1 MSKLLTKENMIKKI
15 IIFILTIV
23 FIYCLID
30 YNQKIK
36 LDNEKKFSISEIEK
50 IDKIFLSD
58 RKGNNI
64 TLQKD
69 NNIWTVNN
77 KYNVRNDAISTLLS
91 TIQKISIQRP
101 VPETG
106 YNNVI
111 KQLATTGVK
120 VEIYYNNKIKTY
132 TVGGSTSNHL
142 GTYMLMANADN
153 PYIVHIAGFNGFLS
167 PRYGIQG
174 YELDIN
180 NWRDNTVFKI
190 DTELISEISLIDLQE
205 NNKSFTIKTKPL
217 LLIDVNNND
226 IKYDLDKVIKYL
238 NNFSQL
244 NSENFKGNDIDI
256 SNEKLIYRLK
266 IIHNNKV
273 DVLEAYTFSKINNN
287 SNNSKPNVERMYARL
302 NNGEFLL
309 IQNYVFNKVFIS
321 IDELKE

>member
-1 MSKLLTKENMIKKI
+1 MIKKI
-15 IIFILTIV
+15 IILILSIV
-23 FIYCLID
+23 FINILID

-36 LDNEKKFSISEIEK
+36 LDNEKKFSVSEIEK

-69 NNIWTVNN
+69 SNRWTVNN

-101 VPETG
+101 VPKTG

-120 VEIYYNNKIKTY
+120 VEIYYNKKMKTY

-142 GTYMLMANADN
+142 GTYMLMDNSEN
-153 PYIVHIAGFNGFLS
+153 PYIVHIAGFNGFLT

-190 DTELISEISLIDLQE
+190 ETEIINEISLIDLEE
-205 NNKSFTIKTKPL
+205 NNNSFTLKTKPL
-217 LLIDVNNND
+217 SLLDINNND
-226 IKYDLDKVIKYL
+226 IKYDLDKVINYL

-244 NSENFKGNDIDI
+244 NSENFKGNNIDI
-256 SNEKLIYRLK
+256 TNEKLIYRLK
-266 IIHNNKV
+266 INYDNKV
-273 DVLEAYTFSKINNN
+273 DILEAYTFSKNNNN
-287 SNNSKPNVERMYARL
+287 SNNSKPNVERMYAKL

>member
-1 MSKLLTKENMIKKI
+1 MIKKI
-15 IIFILTIV
+15 IISILSIL
-23 FIYCLID
+23 FIYILFN
-30 YNQKIK
+30 YNKKIK

-64 TLQKD
+64 TLKKD

-77 KYNVRNDAISTLLS
+77 KYIVRDDAISTLLS

-101 VPETG
+101 IPETG

-142 GTYMLMANADN
+142 GTYMLMDKSEN

-190 DTELISEISLIDLQE
+190 EIETIKKISVIDLQE
-205 NNKSFTIKTKPL
+205 KNKSFNIITKPL
-217 LLIDVNNND
+217 SLTDVNNND

-244 NSENFKGNDIDI
+244 NSENFKGNNIDI

-266 IIHNNKV
+266 INHDNKE
-273 DVLEAYTFSKINNN
+273 DILDTYTFSKTNNN

>member
-1 MSKLLTKENMIKKI
+1 MIKKI

-77 KYNVRNDAISTLLS
+77 KYIVRNDAISTLLS

-190 DTELISEISLIDLQE
+190 NTELISEISLIDLQE

>member
-1 MSKLLTKENMIKKI
+1 MIKKI

-77 KYNVRNDAISTLLS
+77 KYIVRNDAISTLLS

-190 DTELISEISLIDLQE
+190 NTELISEISLIDLQE

-244 NSENFKGNDIDI
+244 NSENFKGNNIDI

>member
-1 MSKLLTKENMIKKI
+1 MIKKI
-15 IIFILTIV
+15 IILIFSIV
-23 FIYCLID
+23 FIYILID

-36 LDNEKKFSISEIEK
+36 LDNEKNFSISEIEK

-69 NNIWTVNN
+69 SNRWTVNN
-77 KYNVRNDAISTLLS
+77 KYNVRDDAISTLLS

-101 VPETG
+101 VPKNG

-120 VEIYYNNKIKTY
+120 VEIYYNKKMKTY

-142 GTYMLMANADN
+142 GTYMLMDNSEN

-190 DTELISEISLIDLQE
+190 ETEIINEISLIDLEE
-205 NNKSFTIKTKPL
+205 NNNSFTLNTKPL
-217 LLIDVNNND
+217 SLLDINNND
-226 IKYDLDKVIKYL
+226 IKYDLDKVINYL

-244 NSENFKGNDIDI
+244 NSENFKGNNIDI
-256 SNEKLIYRLK
+256 TNEKLIYKLK
-266 IIHNNKV
+266 INYDDKEDI
-273 DVLEAYTFSKINNN
+273 LEAYTFSKTNNN
-287 SNNSKPNVERMYARL
+287 SNNSKPNVERMYAKL

>member
-1 MSKLLTKENMIKKI
+1 MIKKI
-15 IIFILTIV
+15 IILILSIV
-23 FIYCLID
+23 FINILID

-36 LDNEKKFSISEIEK
+36 LDNEKKFSVSEIEK

-64 TLQKD
+64 TLLKD

-77 KYNVRNDAISTLLS
+77 KYNVRDDAISTLLS
-91 TIQKISIQRP
+91 TIKKISIQRP

-120 VEIYYNNKIKTY
+120 VEIYYNKKIKTY

-142 GTYMLMANADN
+142 GTYMLMDKAEN

-190 DTELISEISLIDLQE
+190 ETEIINEISLIDLQE
-205 NNKSFTIKTKPL
+205 NNNSFTIKTKPL
-217 LLIDVNNND
+217 SLIDLHNND
-226 IKYDLDKVIKYL
+226 IKYDLDKVIEYL

-244 NSENFKGNDIDI
+244 NSENFKGNNIDI
-256 SNEKLIYRLK
+256 TNEKLIYKLK
-266 IIHNNKV
+266 INYDDKEDI
-273 DVLEAYTFSKINNN
+273 LEAYTFSKTNNN

-302 NNGEFLL
+302 NNEEFLL

-321 IDELKE
+321 IEELKE

>member
-1 MSKLLTKENMIKKI
+1 MIKKI
-15 IIFILTIV
+15 TISILSIV
-23 FIYCLID
+23 LIYCFIY

-36 LDNEKKFSISEIEK
+36 LDNEKNFSISETEK

-69 NNIWTVNN
+69 SNRWTVNN
-77 KYNVRNDAISTLLS
+77 KYNVRDDAISTLLS
-91 TIQKISIQRP
+91 TIKKISIQRP
-101 VPETG
+101 VPKTG

-120 VEIYYNNKIKTY
+120 VEIYYNKKMKTY

-142 GTYMLMANADN
+142 GTYMLMDNAEN

-190 DTELISEISLIDLQE
+190 ETEIINEISLIDLEE
-205 NNKSFTIKTKPL
+205 NNNSFTLKTKPL
-217 LLIDVNNND
+217 SLLDINNND

-244 NSENFKGNDIDI
+244 NSENFKGNNIDI
-256 SNEKLIYRLK
+256 TNEKLIYRLK
-266 IIHNNKV
+266 INYDNKV
-273 DVLEAYTFSKINNN
+273 DILETYTFSKNNN
-287 SNNSKPNVERMYARL
+287 NINNSKPNVERMYAKL

>member
-1 MSKLLTKENMIKKI
+1 MIKKI

-36 LDNEKKFSISEIEK
+36 LDNEKKFSISEIKK

>member
-1 MSKLLTKENMIKKI
+1 MIKKI

-217 LLIDVNNND
+217 LLIDINNND

>member
-1 MSKLLTKENMIKKI
+1 MIKKI

-77 KYNVRNDAISTLLS
+77 KYIVRNDAISTLLS

-190 DTELISEISLIDLQE
+190 NTELISEISLIDLQE

-217 LLIDVNNND
+217 LLIDINNND

>member
-1 MSKLLTKENMIKKI
+1 MIKKI

-256 SNEKLIYRLK
+256 SNEKLIYKLK

>member
-1 MSKLLTKENMIKKI
+1 MIKKI

-256 SNEKLIYRLK
+256 SNEKLIYKLK

-273 DVLEAYTFSKINNN
+273 DVLEAYTFSKI
-287 SNNSKPNVERMYARL
+287 K
-302 NNGEFLL
+302 
-309 IQNYVFNKVFIS
+309 
-321 IDELKE
+321 

>member
-1 MSKLLTKENMIKKI
+1 MIKKI
-15 IIFILTIV
+15 TISILSIV
-23 FIYCLID
+23 LIYCFIY

-36 LDNEKKFSISEIEK
+36 LDNEKNFSISETEK

-69 NNIWTVNN
+69 SNRWTVNN
-77 KYNVRNDAISTLLS
+77 KYNVRDDAISTLLS
-91 TIQKISIQRP
+91 TIKKISIQRP
-101 VPETG
+101 VPKTG
-106 YNNVI
+106 YNNII

-120 VEIYYNNKIKTY
+120 VEIYYNKKMKTY

-142 GTYMLMANADN
+142 GTYMLMDNAEN

-190 DTELISEISLIDLQE
+190 ETEIINEISLIDLEE
-205 NNKSFTIKTKPL
+205 NNNSFTLKTKPL
-217 LLIDVNNND
+217 SLLDINNND

-244 NSENFKGNDIDI
+244 NSENFKGNNIDI
-256 SNEKLIYRLK
+256 TNEKLIYRLK
-266 IIHNNKV
+266 INYDNKV
-273 DVLEAYTFSKINNN
+273 DILETYTFSKNNN
-287 SNNSKPNVERMYARL
+287 NINNSKPNVERMYAKL

>member
-1 MSKLLTKENMIKKI
+1 MIKKI
-15 IIFILTIV
+15 IILIFSIV
-23 FIYCLID
+23 FIYILID

-36 LDNEKKFSISEIEK
+36 LDNEKKFSVSEIEK

-64 TLQKD
+64 TLLKD

-77 KYNVRNDAISTLLS
+77 KYNVRDDAISTLLS
-91 TIQKISIQRP
+91 TIKKISIQRP

-120 VEIYYNNKIKTY
+120 VEIYYNKKIKTY

-142 GTYMLMANADN
+142 GTYMLMDKAEN

-190 DTELISEISLIDLQE
+190 ETEIINEISLIDLQE
-205 NNKSFTIKTKPL
+205 NNNSFTIKTKPL
-217 LLIDVNNND
+217 SLIDLHNND
-226 IKYDLDKVIKYL
+226 IKYDLDKVIEYL

-244 NSENFKGNDIDI
+244 NSENFKGNNIDI
-256 SNEKLIYRLK
+256 TNEKLIYKLK
-266 IIHNNKV
+266 INYDDKEDI
-273 DVLEAYTFSKINNN
+273 LEAYTFSKTNNN

-302 NNGEFLL
+302 NNEEFLL

-321 IDELKE
+321 IEELKE

>member
-1 MSKLLTKENMIKKI
+1 MIKKI
-15 IIFILTIV
+15 IILIFSIV
-23 FIYCLID
+23 FIYILID

-36 LDNEKKFSISEIEK
+36 LDNEKKFSVSEIEK

-64 TLQKD
+64 TLLKD

-77 KYNVRNDAISTLLS
+77 KYNVRDDAISTLLS
-91 TIQKISIQRP
+91 TIKKISIQRP

-120 VEIYYNNKIKTY
+120 VEIYYNKKIKTY

-142 GTYMLMANADN
+142 GTYMLMDKAEN

-167 PRYGIQG
+167 PRYGIQC

-190 DTELISEISLIDLQE
+190 ETEIINEISLIDLQE
-205 NNKSFTIKTKPL
+205 NNNSFTIKTKPL
-217 LLIDVNNND
+217 SLIDLHNND
-226 IKYDLDKVIKYL
+226 IKYDLDKVIEYL

-244 NSENFKGNDIDI
+244 NSENFKGNNIDI
-256 SNEKLIYRLK
+256 TNEKLIYKLK
-266 IIHNNKV
+266 INYDDKEDI
-273 DVLEAYTFSKINNN
+273 LEAYTFSKTNNN

-302 NNGEFLL
+302 NNEEFLL

>member
-1 MSKLLTKENMIKKI
+1 MIKKI
-15 IIFILTIV
+15 IISILSIV
-23 FIYCLID
+23 LIYCFIY

-36 LDNEKKFSISEIEK
+36 LDNEKNFSISEIEK

-69 NNIWTVNN
+69 SNRWTVNN
-77 KYNVRNDAISTLLS
+77 KYNVRDDAISTLLS

-101 VPETG
+101 VPKNG

-120 VEIYYNNKIKTY
+120 VEIYYNKKMKTY

-142 GTYMLMANADN
+142 GTYMLMDNSEN

-190 DTELISEISLIDLQE
+190 ETEIINEISLIDLEE
-205 NNKSFTIKTKPL
+205 NNNSFTLKTKPL
-217 LLIDVNNND
+217 SLLDINNND
-226 IKYDLDKVIKYL
+226 IKYDLDKVIQYL

-244 NSENFKGNDIDI
+244 NSENFKGNNIDI
-256 SNEKLIYRLK
+256 TNEKLIYRLK
-266 IIHNNKV
+266 INYDNKV
-273 DVLEAYTFSKINNN
+273 DILEAYTFSKNNNN
-287 SNNSKPNVERMYARL
+287 SNNSKPNVERMYAKL

>member
-1 MSKLLTKENMIKKI
+1 MIKKI
-15 IIFILTIV
+15 IISILSIV
-23 FIYCLID
+23 LIYCFIY
-30 YNQKIK
+30 YNKKIK
-36 LDNEKKFSISEIEK
+36 LDNEKNFSISEIEK

-69 NNIWTVNN
+69 SNRWTVNN
-77 KYNVRNDAISTLLS
+77 KYNVRDDAISTLLS

-101 VPETG
+101 VPKNG

-120 VEIYYNNKIKTY
+120 VEIYYNKKMKTY

-142 GTYMLMANADN
+142 GTYMLMDNSEN
-153 PYIVHIAGFNGFLS
+153 PYIVHIAGFNGFLT

-190 DTELISEISLIDLQE
+190 ETEIINEISLIDLEE
-205 NNKSFTIKTKPL
+205 NNNSFTLNTKPL
-217 LLIDVNNND
+217 SLLDINNND
-226 IKYDLDKVIKYL
+226 IKYDLDKVINYL

-244 NSENFKGNDIDI
+244 NSENFKGNNIDI
-256 SNEKLIYRLK
+256 TNEKLIYRLK
-266 IIHNNKV
+266 INYDNKV
-273 DVLEAYTFSKINNN
+273 DILEAYTFSKNNNN
-287 SNNSKPNVERMYARL
+287 SNNSKPNVERMYAKL

>member
-1 MSKLLTKENMIKKI
+1 MIKKI
-15 IIFILTIV
+15 IISILSILFICSL
-23 FIYCLID
+23 FN
-30 YNQKIK
+30 YNKKIK

-64 TLQKD
+64 TLKKD
-69 NNIWTVNN
+69 NNIWMVNN
-77 KYNVRNDAISTLLS
+77 KYIVRDDAISTLLS

-101 VPETG
+101 IPETG

-142 GTYMLMANADN
+142 GTYMLMDKSEN

-190 DTELISEISLIDLQE
+190 EIETIKKISVIDLQE
-205 NNKSFTIKTKPL
+205 KNKSFNIITKPL
-217 LLIDVNNND
+217 SLTDINNND
-226 IKYDLDKVIKYL
+226 IKYDLGKVIKYL

-244 NSENFKGNDIDI
+244 NSENFKGNNIDI

-266 IIHNNKV
+266 INHDNKE
-273 DVLEAYTFSKINNN
+273 DILETYTFSKTNNN

>member
-1 MSKLLTKENMIKKI
+1 MIKKI

-142 GTYMLMANADN
+142 GTYMLMANANN

>member
-1 MSKLLTKENMIKKI
+1 MIKKI
-15 IIFILTIV
+15 IISILSIV
-23 FIYCLID
+23 LIYCFIY
-30 YNQKIK
+30 YNKKIK
-36 LDNEKKFSISEIEK
+36 LDNEKNFSISEIEK

-64 TLQKD
+64 TLLKD

-77 KYNVRNDAISTLLS
+77 KYNVRDDAISTLLS
-91 TIQKISIQRP
+91 TIKKISIQRP

-120 VEIYYNNKIKTY
+120 VEIYYNKKIKTY

-142 GTYMLMANADN
+142 GTYMLMDKAVN

>member
-1 MSKLLTKENMIKKI
+1 MIKKI

-36 LDNEKKFSISEIEK
+36 LDNEKKFSISEIKK

-77 KYNVRNDAISTLLS
+77 KYIVRNDAISTLLS

-190 DTELISEISLIDLQE
+190 NTELISEISLIDLQE

-217 LLIDVNNND
+217 LLIDINNND

>member
-1 MSKLLTKENMIKKI
+1 MIKKI
-15 IIFILTIV
+15 IISILSIV
-23 FIYCLID
+23 LIYCFIY
-30 YNQKIK
+30 YNKKIK
-36 LDNEKKFSISEIEK
+36 LDNEKNFSISEIEK

-69 NNIWTVNN
+69 SNRWTVNN
-77 KYNVRNDAISTLLS
+77 KYNVRDDAISTLLS

-101 VPETG
+101 VPKNG

-120 VEIYYNNKIKTY
+120 VEIYYNKKMKTY

-142 GTYMLMANADN
+142 GTYMLMDNSEN

-190 DTELISEISLIDLQE
+190 ETEIINEISLIDLEE
-205 NNKSFTIKTKPL
+205 NNNSFTLNTKPL
-217 LLIDVNNND
+217 SLLDINNND
-226 IKYDLDKVIKYL
+226 IKYDLDKVINYL

-244 NSENFKGNDIDI
+244 NSENFKGNNIDI
-256 SNEKLIYRLK
+256 TNEKLIYRLK
-266 IIHNNKV
+266 INYDNKV
-273 DVLEAYTFSKINNN
+273 DILEAYTFSKNNNN
-287 SNNSKPNVERMYARL
+287 SNNSKPNVERMYAKL

>member
-1 MSKLLTKENMIKKI
+1 MIKKI
-15 IIFILTIV
+15 TISILSIV
-23 FIYCLID
+23 LIYCFIY

-36 LDNEKKFSISEIEK
+36 LDNEKNFSISETEK

-69 NNIWTVNN
+69 SNRWTVNN
-77 KYNVRNDAISTLLS
+77 KYNVRDDAISTLLS
-91 TIQKISIQRP
+91 TIKKISIQRP
-101 VPETG
+101 VPKTG
-106 YNNVI
+106 YNNII

-120 VEIYYNNKIKTY
+120 VEIYYNKKMKTY

-142 GTYMLMANADN
+142 GTYMLMDNAEN

-190 DTELISEISLIDLQE
+190 ETEIINEISLIDLEE
-205 NNKSFTIKTKPL
+205 NNNSFTLKTKPL
-217 LLIDVNNND
+217 SLLDINNND
-226 IKYDLDKVIKYL
+226 IKYDLDKVINYL

-244 NSENFKGNDIDI
+244 NSENFKGNNIDI
-256 SNEKLIYRLK
+256 TNEKLIYRLK
-266 IIHNNKV
+266 INYDNKV
-273 DVLEAYTFSKINNN
+273 DILETYTFSKNNNN
-287 SNNSKPNVERMYARL
+287 SNNSKPNVERMYAKL

>member
-1 MSKLLTKENMIKKI
+1 MIKKI
-15 IIFILTIV
+15 IILILSIV
-23 FIYCLID
+23 FINILID

-36 LDNEKKFSISEIEK
+36 LDNEKKFSVSEIEK

-64 TLQKD
+64 TLLKD
-69 NNIWTVNN
+69 NNVWTVNN
-77 KYNVRNDAISTLLS
+77 KYNVRDDAISTLLS
-91 TIQKISIQRP
+91 TIKKISIQRP

-120 VEIYYNNKIKTY
+120 VEIYYNKKIKTY

-142 GTYMLMANADN
+142 GTYMLMDKAEN

-190 DTELISEISLIDLQE
+190 ETEIINEISLIDLQE
-205 NNKSFTIKTKPL
+205 NNNSFTIKTKPL
-217 LLIDVNNND
+217 SLIDLHNND
-226 IKYDLDKVIKYL
+226 IKYDLDKVIEYL

-244 NSENFKGNDIDI
+244 NSENFKGNNIDI
-256 SNEKLIYRLK
+256 TNEKLIYKLK
-266 IIHNNKV
+266 INYDDKEDI
-273 DVLEAYTFSKINNN
+273 LEAYTFSKANNN

-302 NNGEFLL
+302 NNEEFLL

>member
-1 MSKLLTKENMIKKI
+1 MIKKI

-190 DTELISEISLIDLQE
+190 DTELISGISLIDLQE

-244 NSENFKGNDIDI
+244 NSENFKGNDVDI

>member
-1 MSKLLTKENMIKKI
+1 MIKKI

-190 DTELISEISLIDLQE
+190 NTELISEISLIDLQE

-217 LLIDVNNND
+217 LLIDINNND

>member
-1 MSKLLTKENMIKKI
+1 MIKKI
-15 IIFILTIV
+15 IILILSIV
-23 FIYCLID
+23 FINILID

-36 LDNEKKFSISEIEK
+36 LDNEKKFSVSEIEK

-64 TLQKD
+64 TLLKD

-77 KYNVRNDAISTLLS
+77 KYNVRDDAISTLLS
-91 TIQKISIQRP
+91 TIKKISIQRP

-120 VEIYYNNKIKTY
+120 VEIYYNKKIKTY

-142 GTYMLMANADN
+142 GTYMLMDKAEN

-190 DTELISEISLIDLQE
+190 ETEIINEISLIDLQE
-205 NNKSFTIKTKPL
+205 NNNSFTIKTKPL
-217 LLIDVNNND
+217 SLIDLHNND
-226 IKYDLDKVIKYL
+226 IKYDLDKVIEYL

-244 NSENFKGNDIDI
+244 NSENFKGNNIDI
-256 SNEKLIYRLK
+256 TNEKLIYKLK
-266 IIHNNKV
+266 INYDDKEDI
-273 DVLEAYTFSKINNN
+273 LEAYTFSKTNNN

-302 NNGEFLL
+302 NNEEFLL

>member
-1 MSKLLTKENMIKKI
+1 MIKKI
-15 IIFILTIV
+15 IISILSIL
-23 FIYCLID
+23 FIYILFN
-30 YNQKIK
+30 YNKKIK
-36 LDNEKKFSISEIEK
+36 LDNEKKFSINEIEK

-64 TLQKD
+64 TLKKD
-69 NNIWTVNN
+69 NNIWMVNN
-77 KYNVRNDAISTLLS
+77 KYIVRDDAISTLLS

-101 VPETG
+101 IPETG

-142 GTYMLMANADN
+142 GTYMLMDKSEN

-190 DTELISEISLIDLQE
+190 EIETIKKISVIDLQE
-205 NNKSFTIKTKPL
+205 KNKSFNIITKPL
-217 LLIDVNNND
+217 SLTDVNNND

-244 NSENFKGNDIDI
+244 NSENFKGNNIDI

-266 IIHNNKV
+266 INHDNKE
-273 DVLEAYTFSKINNN
+273 DILETYTFSKTNNN

>member
-1 MSKLLTKENMIKKI
+1 MIKKI
-15 IIFILTIV
+15 IICILSII

-36 LDNEKKFSISEIEK
+36 LDNEKKFSISEIGK

-64 TLQKD
+64 TLRKD
-69 NNIWTVNN
+69 NNLWTVNN
-77 KYNVRNDAISTLLS
+77 KYNVRDDAVSTLLS

-120 VEIYYNNKIKTY
+120 VEIYYDNKIKTY

-142 GTYMLMANADN
+142 GTYMLMDKAKN

-180 NWRDNTVFKI
+180 NWRDNTIFKI
-190 DTELISEISLIDLQE
+190 DTEIINEISLLDLKE
-205 NNKSFTIKTKPL
+205 NNNSFTIKTNPL
-217 LLIDVNNND
+217 SLIDINNNI
-226 IKYDLDKVIKYL
+226 IKYDLDKVMKYL

-244 NSENFKGNDIDI
+244 NSENFKGINMDI

-266 IIHNNKV
+266 INHKNKE
-273 DVLEAYTFSKINNN
+273 DILEAYTFSKTNNN

-321 IDELKE
+321 INELKE

>member
-1 MSKLLTKENMIKKI
+1 MIKKI
-15 IIFILTIV
+15 IISILSIV
-23 FIYCLID
+23 LIYCFIY
-30 YNQKIK
+30 YNKKIK
-36 LDNEKKFSISEIEK
+36 LDNEKNFSISEIEK

-69 NNIWTVNN
+69 SNRWTVNN
-77 KYNVRNDAISTLLS
+77 KYNVRDDAISTLLS

-101 VPETG
+101 VPKNG

-120 VEIYYNNKIKTY
+120 VEIYYNKKMKTY

-142 GTYMLMANADN
+142 GTYMLMDNAEN

-190 DTELISEISLIDLQE
+190 ETEIINEISLIDLEE
-205 NNKSFTIKTKPL
+205 NNNSFTLKTKPL
-217 LLIDVNNND
+217 SLLDINNND
-226 IKYDLDKVIKYL
+226 IKYDLDKVINYL

-244 NSENFKGNDIDI
+244 NSENFKGNNIDI
-256 SNEKLIYRLK
+256 TNEKLIYRLK
-266 IIHNNKV
+266 INYDNKV
-273 DVLEAYTFSKINNN
+273 DILEAYTFSKNNNN
-287 SNNSKPNVERMYARL
+287 SNNSKPNVERMYAKL

>member
-1 MSKLLTKENMIKKI
+1 MIKKI
-15 IIFILTIV
+15 IILIFSIV
-23 FIYCLID
+23 LIYCFID
-30 YNQKIK
+30 YNKKIK
-36 LDNEKKFSISEIEK
+36 IDNEKKFSISEIEK
-50 IDKIFLSD
+50 IDKIFISD

-64 TLQKD
+64 TLRKD
-69 NNIWTVNN
+69 SYRWTVNN
-77 KYNVRNDAISTLLS
+77 KYIVRDDAISTLLS

-120 VEIYYNNKIKTY
+120 VEIYYNKKIKTY

-142 GTYMLMANADN
+142 GTYMLMDKAEN

-190 DTELISEISLIDLQE
+190 ESEIINEISLIDLEE
-205 NNKSFTIKTKPL
+205 NNNSFTLKTKPL
-217 LLIDVNNND
+217 SLLDINNND

-244 NSENFKGNDIDI
+244 NSENFKGNNIDI
-256 SNEKLIYRLK
+256 TNEKLIYKLK
-266 IIHNNKV
+266 INYDNKV
-273 DVLEAYTFSKINNN
+273 DILEAYTFSKNNNN
-287 SNNSKPNVERMYARL
+287 SNNSKPNVERMYAKL

>member
-1 MSKLLTKENMIKKI
+1 M
-15 IIFILTIV
+15 
-23 FIYCLID
+23 
-30 YNQKIK
+30 
-36 LDNEKKFSISEIEK
+36 
-50 IDKIFLSD
+50 
-58 RKGNNI
+58 
-64 TLQKD
+64 
-69 NNIWTVNN
+69 NN

>member
-1 MSKLLTKENMIKKI
+1 MIKKI
-15 IIFILTIV
+15 IILILSIF

-36 LDNEKKFSISEIEK
+36 LDNEKKFSISEIEE
-50 IDKIFLSD
+50 INKIFLSD

-64 TLQKD
+64 TLQKEK
-69 NNIWTVNN
+69 NIWTVNN
-77 KYNVRNDAISTLLS
+77 KYNVRDDAISTLLS

-120 VEIYYNNKIKTY
+120 VEIYYNKKIKIY

-142 GTYMLMANADN
+142 GTYMLMDKADN

-174 YELDIN
+174 YELDVN

-190 DTELISEISLIDLQE
+190 EPETINEISLIDLQE
-205 NNKSFTIKTKPL
+205 NNYSFTIKTKPL
-217 LLIDVNNND
+217 SLIDINNND
-226 IKYDLDKVIKYL
+226 IKYDFDKVIKYL

-244 NSENFKGNDIDI
+244 NSENFKGSNVDI

-266 IIHNNKV
+266 IIHNNNKE
-273 DVLEAYTFSKINNN
+273 DILEAYTFSKTNKN

>member
-1 MSKLLTKENMIKKI
+1 MIKKI
-15 IIFILTIV
+15 IISILSIV
-23 FIYCLID
+23 LIYCFIY

-36 LDNEKKFSISEIEK
+36 LDNEKNFSISEIEK

-69 NNIWTVNN
+69 SNRWTVNN
-77 KYNVRNDAISTLLS
+77 KYNVRDDAISTLLS

-101 VPETG
+101 VPKNG

-120 VEIYYNNKIKTY
+120 VEIYYNKKMKTY

-142 GTYMLMANADN
+142 GTYMLMDNSEN
-153 PYIVHIAGFNGFLS
+153 PYIVHIAGFNGFLT

-190 DTELISEISLIDLQE
+190 ETEIINEISLIDLEE
-205 NNKSFTIKTKPL
+205 NNNSFTLKTKPL
-217 LLIDVNNND
+217 SLLDINNND
-226 IKYDLDKVIKYL
+226 IKYDLDKVINYL

-244 NSENFKGNDIDI
+244 NSENFKGNNIDI
-256 SNEKLIYRLK
+256 TNEKLIYRLK
-266 IIHNNKV
+266 INYDNKV
-273 DVLEAYTFSKINNN
+273 DILEAYTFSKNNNN
-287 SNNSKPNVERMYARL
+287 SNNSKPNVERMYAKL

>member
-1 MSKLLTKENMIKKI
+1 MIKKI
-15 IIFILTIV
+15 IILIFSIV
-23 FIYCLID
+23 FIYILID

-36 LDNEKKFSISEIEK
+36 LDNEKKFSVSEIEK

-64 TLQKD
+64 TLLKD

-77 KYNVRNDAISTLLS
+77 KYNVRDDAISTLLS
-91 TIQKISIQRP
+91 TIKKISIQRP

-120 VEIYYNNKIKTY
+120 VEIYYNKKIKTY

-142 GTYMLMANADN
+142 GTYMLMDKAEN

-190 DTELISEISLIDLQE
+190 ETEIINEISLIDLQE
-205 NNKSFTIKTKPL
+205 NNNSFTIKTKPL
-217 LLIDVNNND
+217 SLIDLHNND
-226 IKYDLDKVIKYL
+226 IKYDLDKVIEYL

-244 NSENFKGNDIDI
+244 NSENFKGNNIDI
-256 SNEKLIYRLK
+256 TNEKLIYKLK
-266 IIHNNKV
+266 INYDDKEDI
-273 DVLEAYTFSKINNN
+273 LEAYTFSKTNNN

-302 NNGEFLL
+302 NNEEFLL